1 MLADMIAERL
11 VEIVRKASKETS
23 RINLFESLPDW
34 VRWFRLRTSASVLSG
49 ETRTPGEALSVRFRD
64 AMPLLMRLGTT
75 DCRVAQEILIDG
87 EYEFI
92 SKLELPPR
100 PNVIDLGANIGVFLH
115 FVAQRWPLA
124 RLLAVEPDLGNFAML
139 ERNARA
145 IHDGVV
151 SKTVRACVG
160 GERGFTQLSPNWG
173 EWAIT
178 MGEVSDKGDVPVLTM
193 ADLCRDHG
201 IERIDLLKCDIE
213 GAERQVFADC
223 SEWIQRVQN
232 LVVEVHEP
240 YRLADLQGDLER
252 NGRPFD
258 VLGQS
263 RGKST
268 YLLRPRFSN

>member
-1 MLADMIAERL
+1 MLADMIGDRL

-34 VRWFRLRTSASVLSG
+34 LRWFRLRTSASILTG
-49 ETRTPGEALSVRFRD
+49 ESHTPGEALSVRFRD
-64 AMPLLMRLGTT
+64 CTPLLMRLGTT

-87 EYEFI
+87 EYDFI
-92 SKLELPPR
+92 SDLELPPR
-100 PNVIDLGANIGVFLH
+100 PHVIDLGANIGVFLH
-115 FVAQRWPLA
+115 FAARRWPSA

-139 ERNARA
+139 QRNAQV
-145 IHDGVV
+145 IHDGAVCQV
-151 SKTVRACVG
+151 LRACVG

-173 EWAIT
+173 EWAIS
-178 MGEVSDKGDVPVLTM
+178 MGEVSEKGDVRVLTM

-201 IERIDLLKCDIE
+201 VERIDLLKCDIE

-223 SEWIQRVQN
+223 SEWIHRVQN

-240 YRLADLQGDLER
+240 YRVGDLLTDLER
-252 NGRPFD
+252 NGRPFE

-268 YLLRPRFSN
+268 YLLRPRVSN